1 MFTPHSPPQLCVQH
15 FSVSCRSDICIPDT
29 QTINKNPY
37 RRPMQIHREEK
48 EGKRSFSLMQLMYRV
63 SMGTGLSLCLLKKG
77 GRVTTK

>member
-63 SMGTGLSLCLLKKG
+63 SMVEAFLSVYLKREG
-77 GRVTTK
+77 E